1 MELEFFL
8 LNDKEY
14 LIIDE
19 IKYNDTNYLYLVNNK
34 NSKDFV
40 IRKEKDDL
48 LVGLDNDNEFNDV
61 MSLFVQ
67 KNIKEI
73 K

>member
-1 MELEFFL
+1 MELDFVTL
-8 LNDKEY
+8 DNKEY
-14 LIIDE
+14 LVIDE
-19 IKYNDTNYLYLVNNK
+19 IKHNDINYIYLVNNK

-48 LVGLDNDNEFNDV
+48 LVGLDNEEEFNEV
-61 MSLFVQ
+61 MKSFIN
-67 KNIKEI
+67 KNIEEI